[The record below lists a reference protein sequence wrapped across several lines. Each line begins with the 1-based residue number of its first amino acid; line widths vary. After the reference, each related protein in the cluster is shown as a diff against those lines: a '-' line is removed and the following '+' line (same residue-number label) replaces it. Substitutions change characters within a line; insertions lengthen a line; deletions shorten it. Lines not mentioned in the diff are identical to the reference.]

1 MPKYS
6 PNLNDIEHDFSALK
20 RARMIC
26 LSIHILIKL
35 FVIIVPNIVLSL
47 FQITIIVL
55 IKIET
60 KIEYNK
66 IKSTRNYFE
75 LCLTV

>member
-20 RARMIC
+20 RARMY
-26 LSIHILIKL
+26 LSINTYIDKL

>member
-1 MPKYS
+1 MYLPINTYI
-6 PNLNDIEHDFSALK
+6 D
-20 RARMIC
+20 
-26 LSIHILIKL
+26 KL

-47 FQITIIVL
+47 FKITTIVL
-55 IKIET
+55 IKIEI

-75 LCLTV
+75 LCVTVQTSDKK